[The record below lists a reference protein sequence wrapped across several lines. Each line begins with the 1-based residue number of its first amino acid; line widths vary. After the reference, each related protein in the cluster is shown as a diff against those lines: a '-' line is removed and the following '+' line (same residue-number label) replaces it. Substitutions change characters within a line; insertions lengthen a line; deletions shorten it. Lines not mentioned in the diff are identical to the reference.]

1 MARDLFATLDLNLLK
16 TLSVLAQENNM
27 RRAAERLYV
36 TQPAVSQALK
46 KLRHHFGDELFIKT
60 PTGLQ
65 PTSFTNSLMERV
77 EPILDELSSTLNEG
91 EAFDPALI
99 DRPLRVVMA
108 PHMGHFLSAGLCRAI
123 RSGAPDAEI
132 YFDNWSSHSLA
143 DIAKGEFLLGISV
156 PLGSVPGEIASQELA
171 DDYFRMYVREDH
183 PVFGKKDIV
192 TLAELDGAEIAA
204 LIIPDFNARVA
215 HIERIMKSNGLEARV
230 GFRSAVPSAVAGVVR
245 SSDMIY
251 GASSYID
258 PRELD
263 GLRAIKVKVGEQ
275 FMNYPVS
282 AYFHRKNNKSPLLAW
297 LLGLIS
303 DLLENGSESQQ
314 LHS

>member
-46 KLRHHFGDELFIKT
+46 KLRHHFGDDLFIKT

-91 EAFDPALI
+91 EAFDPVLV

-108 PHMGHFLSAGLCRAI
+108 PHMGHFLSARLCRAI
-123 RSGAPDAEI
+123 RHVAPAAEI
-132 YFDNWSSHSLA
+132 YFDNWSTHSLA
-143 DIAKGEFLLGISV
+143 DIAKGEFLLGVSV
-156 PLGSVPGEIASQELA
+156 PLGSVPGEIASRELA
-171 DDYFRMYVREDH
+171 DDYFRMYVRENH
-183 PVFGKKDIV
+183 PVFGDRDRV
-192 TLAELDGAEIAA
+192 TLEELDGAEIAA
-204 LIIPDFNARVA
+204 LVIPDFNARVA
-215 HIERIMKSNGLEARV
+215 HIERIMKANGFEARV
-230 GFRSAVPSAVAGVVR
+230 AFRSAVPSAVAGVVR
-245 SSDMIY
+245 STDMIY

-258 PRELD
+258 DRELD
-263 GLRAIKVKVGEQ
+263 GLRAIEVKVGEQ
-275 FMNYPVS
+275 YLNYPVT
-282 AYFHRKNNKSPLLAW
+282 AYFHRKNARSPLLAW
-297 LLGLIS
+297 LLEEIHK
-303 DLLENGSESQQ
+303 LL
-314 LHS
+314 